1 MTADIAARAVQ
12 HREGKG
18 GSFTHRYG
26 LTRLVYLQR
35 YDDITDAIAR
45 EKAVKGVM
53 RRVADETLEGWD
65 TMGGDADGASEPSF
79 LRDAEE
85 QLQALDLDDMSSVS
99 VVSSM
104 AHLPVNAGHAAAIW
118 MSADVVITLG

>member
-1 MTADIAARAVQ
+1 MSV
-12 HREGKG
+12 
-18 GSFTHRYG
+18 S
-26 LTRLVYLQR
+26 
-35 YDDITDAIAR
+35 R

-85 QLQALDLDDMSSVS
+85 QLQALDVDGMSSVS

-104 AHLPVNAGHAAAIW
+104 AHLPVNEENAELRERNLQLRARL
-118 MSADVVITLG
+118 ADEIRAREREIARSKACMTIICRPSKTC